1 MWKLRPR
8 EYEYDDTARVHS
20 MEFGAIRIIQDLI
33 DLTDLIDSID
43 SIDLIDSI
51 DMIDLELAIGRS
63 L

>member
-8 EYEYDDTARVHS
+8 EYEYDDTARTVLVWK
-20 MEFGAIRIIQDLI
+20 FGAIRIIQDLI
-33 DLTDLIDSID
+33 DLIDSID
-43 SIDLIDSI
+43 SIDLIDLI

>member
-8 EYEYDDTARVHS
+8 EYEYDDTARTVWK
-20 MEFGAIRIIQDLI
+20 FGAIRIIQDLI
-33 DLTDLIDSID
+33 DLID
-43 SIDLIDSI
+43 SIDLIDLIDLI

>member
-8 EYEYDDTARVHS
+8 EYEYDDTARTVWK
-20 MEFGAIRIIQDLI
+20 FGAIRIIQDLI
-33 DLTDLIDSID
+33 DLIGSID
-43 SIDLIDSI
+43 SIDLIDLI

>member
-8 EYEYDDTARVHS
+8 EYEYDDTARTVWK
-20 MEFGAIRIIQDLI
+20 FGAIRIIQDLI
-33 DLTDLIDSID
+33 DLIDLIDSID
-43 SIDLIDSI
+43 SIDLIDLI

>member
-8 EYEYDDTARVHS
+8 EYEYDDTARTVPVWK
-20 MEFGAIRIIQDLI
+20 FGAIRIIQDLI
-33 DLTDLIDSID
+33 DLTDLID
-43 SIDLIDSI
+43 LI